1 MAIDESPI
9 LFKGRLIFK
18 QYIKTERAG
27 FGIKLFVIADCET
40 GYVLEFMVYTEKDSK
55 IKKIDSLGHTG
66 SLFIQRLLSYLG
78 KRHSLFTDNFYSSP
92 TVSTYL

>member
-1 MAIDESPI
+1 
-9 LFKGRLIFK
+9 
-18 QYIKTERAG
+18 
-27 FGIKLFVIADCET
+27 
-40 GYVLEFMVYTEKDSK
+40 MVYTEKDNK